1 MTRSPYFADLPYTE
15 IQEILDGHRTPVLL
29 FPVGS
34 TEPHGPHSPLATDP
48 IISIGICERVAASLA
63 DDDELAALILPTLSY
78 AVTRYTAGF
87 PGAVHVREETL
98 QSMTVDVCASLAQQG
113 FPHVVIVNN
122 HFEPEHV
129 QTLHRSIDRLEE
141 QGIRVGYLDL
151 TRKERAQRL
160 TEEFRLGECHA
171 GRYETSL
178 VLAQSPELIDR
189 DAAAGL
195 PEVPVSLP
203 KAIAAGLKDFRD
215 MGLAD
220 AYCGAPA
227 EATVEEGKQS
237 YDVLAELTIELIR
250 ELVAGT
256 GGRDL
261 PGLFGRV

>member
-1 MTRSPYFADLPYTE
+1 VDEPYFANLPYTRIE
-15 IQEILDGHRTPVLL
+15 EVLGDERTTVLL

-48 IISIGICERVAASLA
+48 IISIGICERVAGRLA
-63 DDDELAALILPTLSY
+63 DDPELRALILPTLPY

-87 PGAVHVREETL
+87 PGAVHVEEETL
-98 QSMTVDVCASLAQQG
+98 ERMVVDVCTSLARQG

-141 QGIRVGYLDL
+141 EGMRVGYLDL

-171 GRYETSL
+171 GRYETAL
-178 VLAQSPELIDR
+178 VLAQYPHLVDR
-189 DAAAGL
+189 EAMAQL
-195 PEVPVSLP
+195 EYVPVSLP
-203 KAIAAGLKDFRD
+203 KVISAGLKDFRD
-215 MGLAD
+215 MGLPQ

-227 EATVEEGKQS
+227 EATAEEGEET
-237 YDVLAELTIELIR
+237 YATLVDMTIEVLR
-250 ELVAGT
+250 ALVGGT
-256 GGRDL
+256 GGRDRS
-261 PGLFGRV
+261 GLFGRV